1 MKIDQHGL
9 EELII
14 QNILLGEATYQNGL
28 TFGELQMNE
37 CQAMSE
43 CKVPEKSLT
52 GLLEFLGN
60 GLDAT

>member
-14 QNILLGEATYQNGL
+14 QNILLGEVTYQNGL
-28 TFGELQMNE
+28 IFGELQMNE

-43 CKVPEKSLT
+43 CKELEKSLT
-52 GLLEFLGN
+52 GPLVFL
-60 GLDAT
+60 DKR